1 MHSTRLDGR
10 VLSLS
15 YPGSSLPEQL
25 PVFDLGSRIINS
37 DTHLP
42 SEKAR
47 TLLRKLRDLNL
58 TTGPVAVTRDSRV
71 SIGGCLSLDG
81 PAEAGVRYRVR
92 LPDGAEG
99 RLEIGIEGARMTLA
113 LVGPTSA
120 STRALSIDV
129 TCDQRGRAC
138 ARTIGARVLPESTDT
153 RALEHFLRRVVR
165 ALAG

>member
-1 MHSTRLDGR
+1 
-10 VLSLS
+10 
-15 YPGSSLPEQL
+15 
-25 PVFDLGSRIINS
+25 VFDLGSRLLHS

-58 TTGPVAVTRDSRV
+58 STGPVAVTRDHGV
-71 SIGGCLSLDG
+71 SIAGCLSLDG

-92 LPDGAEG
+92 LSDGGEG
-99 RLEIGIEGARMTLA
+99 RLEIRIDGTRMTLA
-113 LVGPTSA
+113 LVGPTGS
-120 STRALSIDV
+120 STRELAIDV

-153 RALEHFLRRVVR
+153 RQLEHFLRRVVR
-165 ALAG
+165 ALAS